1 MRFTLNHLY
10 VALLTAFVPPSFT
23 QVMEIKPDEV
33 YIPPSDLPVN
43 GSEQALQL
51 QEIREAG
58 ALTCNEPGRA
68 FFASVTTSF

>member
-1 MRFTLNHLY
+1 MRFTFNHLY
-10 VALLTAFVPPSFT
+10 VALLTAFVPPTFAQT
-23 QVMEIKPDEV
+23 MEVKPDEV
-33 YIPPSDLPVN
+33 YIPLSDLPVD

-58 ALTCNEPGRA
+58 ALTCNEPSRD